1 MLLLMQP
8 FSACIRTLLLPW
20 AELVSAGS
28 AHALLGVFMI
38 NYRENEFFS
47 SQIADSQLPSAF
59 IIQLLPSKDL
69 KCFLCPVGPLE
80 KHPRIEVLGR
90 CCDGSSRQWSI
101 KMRWNTP
108 KGIQVQNLPE
118 TKIQDDY
125 KAKNFTLL
133 PRYGCPITLDY
144 GKSLHDFLQEIRNE
158 LPVIVDVQTPGWFQD
173 SQYVLPE
180 ESVGVAAETIPY
192 LSSDGYQEMYRCRGT
207 LEGWKKLAEL
217 ACGNTRLEFALCS
230 AFAAPL
236 LRLLNIEGGGFHFVG
251 KSSSGKTTA
260 LTVASTVWG
269 HKVRSWRTTENGLE
283 HVAKSHNDSL
293 LLLDEI
299 GEVNGRQLENICY
312 MLANGEGKSRS
323 TPSGRQQRSSSW
335 RLLFLS
341 TGEVGLAEKMA
352 SRQGP
357 KTGQEV
363 RFVPIQVCKEML
375 RSLHDYPDAASFI
388 EAVKD
393 LAMENQGFAGRA
405 FLTWL
410 TTDMRSKL
418 ETLQAARK
426 EKEQLLLSSRDGNRE
441 ETVQRIATRFAVV
454 WAAGE
459 AAQQAGILPGTMNVG
474 AAVRSCFTSWRNL
487 YQTPEEKLRNQFF
500 KKLILTLDRDAA
512 HFVPLGRGA
521 KPVNKQYGFTRKV
534 DDQVEYLFFPSAFRT
549 LFSNSRDS
557 IRWLKD
563 KGWLHCGRERN
574 TLEVRVGSEKKHFYV
589 IARRPKSSNA
599 DREQNNE

>member
-1 MLLLMQP
+1 MT
-8 FSACIRTLLLPW
+8 SSVVT
-20 AELVSAGS
+20 
-28 AHALLGVFMI
+28 
-38 NYRENEFFS
+38 NFS
-47 SQIADSQLPSAF
+47 SQSVNSQLPSAR
-59 IIQLLPSKDL
+59 IIQLFPSEGL
-69 KCFLCPVGPLE
+69 KCFSCPVGPLE
-80 KHPRIEVLGR
+80 NRPRIEVLGR
-90 CCDGSSRQWSI
+90 CCDGFSRQWSI
-101 KMRWNTP
+101 KMRWETP

-118 TKIQDDY
+118 AKIQDDY
-125 KAKNFTLL
+125 KPKNFTLL
-133 PRYGCPITLDY
+133 AKYGCPITLAH
-144 GKSLHDFLQEIRNE
+144 GKELHDLLECIRNE
-158 LPVIVDVQTPGWFQD
+158 LPVIVDAQTPGWFQE

-180 ESVGVAAETIPY
+180 ENVGVTAETIPY
-192 LSSDGYQEMYRCRGT
+192 LSADGYQDMYRSRGT

-236 LRLLNIEGGGFHFVG
+236 LRLLNVEGGGFHFVG

-341 TGEVGLAEKMA
+341 TGEIGLAEKMA

-459 AAQQAGILPGTMNVG
+459 AAQQAGILPGTMNVE
-474 AAVRSCFTSWRNL
+474 AAVRSCFNSWRNL

-512 HFVPLGRGA
+512 HFVPLGSGA

-534 DDQVEYLFFPSAFRT
+534 NDQMEYLFFPSAFRT
-549 LFSNSRDS
+549 LFSSSRDS

>member
-1 MLLLMQP
+1 M
-8 FSACIRTLLLPW
+8 T
-20 AELVSAGS
+20 
-28 AHALLGVFMI
+28 
-38 NYRENEFFS
+38 S
-47 SQIADSQLPSAF
+47 SVATNFYSQFVNSQLPSAR
-59 IIQLLPSKDL
+59 IIQLFPSEGL
-69 KCFLCPVGPLE
+69 KCFSCPVGPLE
-80 KHPRIEVLGR
+80 NRPRIEVLGR
-90 CCDGSSRQWSI
+90 CCDGFSRQWSI
-101 KMRWNTP
+101 KMRWETP

-118 TKIQDDY
+118 AKIQDDY
-125 KAKNFTLL
+125 KPKNFTLL
-133 PRYGCPITLDY
+133 ARYGCPITLAH
-144 GKSLHDFLQEIRNE
+144 GKELHDLLERIRNE
-158 LPVIVDVQTPGWFQD
+158 LPVIVDVQTPGWFQE

-180 ESVGVAAETIPY
+180 ENVGVTAETIPY
-192 LSSDGYQEMYRCRGT
+192 LSADGYQEMYRSRGT

-269 HKVRSWRTTENGLE
+269 HRVRSWRTTENGLE

-341 TGEVGLAEKMA
+341 TGEVGLAEKMS

-363 RFVPIQVCKEML
+363 RFVPIQVCKGML
-375 RSLHDYPDAASFI
+375 GSLHDYPDAAFFI
-388 EAVKD
+388 EAVKV
-393 LAMENQGFAGRA
+393 LAMENQGLAGRA
-405 FLTWL
+405 FLNWL
-410 TTDMRSKL
+410 TVNMSAKL
-418 ETLQAARK
+418 EDLKAARK
-426 EKEQLLLSSRDGNRE
+426 AKERLLLEVDAAQGE

-474 AAVRSCFTSWRNL
+474 AAVMSCFKSWRSL

-512 HFVPLGRGA
+512 HFVPLGSGV

-534 DDQVEYLFFPSAFRT
+534 GDQVEYLFYPSAFKT
-549 LFSNSRDS
+549 LFTSSPDN
-557 IRWLKD
+557 IRWLKA
-563 KGWLHCGRERN
+563 KGWLHCGQKRN
-574 TLEVRVGSEKKHFYV
+574 TMEVRVGAEKKYFYV
-589 IARRPKSSNA
+589 IARTPKSSNA

>member
-1 MLLLMQP
+1 
-8 FSACIRTLLLPW
+8 
-20 AELVSAGS
+20 
-28 AHALLGVFMI
+28 MI
-38 NYRENEFFS
+38 SEITNFS
-47 SQIADSQLPSAF
+47 SQSVNSQLPSAR
-59 IIQLLPSKDL
+59 IIQLFPSEGL
-69 KCFLCPVGPLE
+69 KCFSCPVGPLE
-80 KHPRIEVLGR
+80 NRPRIEVLGR
-90 CCDGSSRQWSI
+90 CCDGFNRQWSI
-101 KMRWNTP
+101 KMRWETP

-118 TKIQDDY
+118 AKIQDDY
-125 KAKNFTLL
+125 KPKNFTLL
-133 PRYGCPITLDY
+133 ARYGCPITLAH
-144 GKSLHDFLQEIRNE
+144 GKELHDLLERIRNE
-158 LPVIVDVQTPGWFQD
+158 LPVIVDVQTPGWFQE

-180 ESVGVAAETIPY
+180 ESVGVTAETIPY
-192 LSSDGYQEMYRCRGT
+192 LSADGYQDMYRSRGT

-269 HKVRSWRTTENGLE
+269 HRVRSWRTTENGLE

-299 GEVNGRQLENICY
+299 GEVNGKQLENICY

-341 TGEVGLAEKMA
+341 TGEVGLAEKMS

-363 RFVPIQVCKEML
+363 RFVPIQVCKDML
-375 RSLHDYPDAASFI
+375 GSLHDYPDAASFI
-388 EAVKD
+388 EAVKV

-405 FLTWL
+405 FLNWL
-410 TTDMRSKL
+410 TVNMSAKL
-418 ETLQAARK
+418 EDLKAARK
-426 EKEQLLLSSRDGNRE
+426 AKEKLLLEVDAAHGE
-441 ETVQRIATRFAVV
+441 ETVQRIATRFSVV

-459 AAQQAGILPGTMNVG
+459 AAQQAGILPRAMNVG
-474 AAVRSCFTSWRNL
+474 EALMSCFKSWRNL

-500 KKLILTLDRDAA
+500 KKLILTLDRDAS
-512 HFVPLGRGA
+512 HFVPLGSSS
-521 KPVNKQYGFTRKV
+521 KPVNKQYGFTRTV
-534 DDQVEYLFFPSAFRT
+534 GDQVEYLFYPSAFKT
-549 LFSNSRDS
+549 LFTSSPDN

-563 KGWLHCGRERN
+563 KGWLHYGQKRN
-574 TLEVRVGSEKKHFYV
+574 TMEVRVGSEKKYFYV
-589 IARRPKSSNA
+589 IARPLKSSNA
-599 DREQNNE
+599 DREQNN

>member
-1 MLLLMQP
+1 
-8 FSACIRTLLLPW
+8 
-20 AELVSAGS
+20 
-28 AHALLGVFMI
+28 MI
-38 NYRENEFFS
+38 SEITNFS
-47 SQIADSQLPSAF
+47 SQSVNSQLPSAR
-59 IIQLLPSKDL
+59 IIQLFPSEGL
-69 KCFLCPVGPLE
+69 KCFSCPVGPLE
-80 KHPRIEVLGR
+80 NRPRIEVLGR
-90 CCDGSSRQWSI
+90 CCDGFNRQWSI
-101 KMRWNTP
+101 KMRWETP

-118 TKIQDDY
+118 AKIQDDY
-125 KAKNFTLL
+125 KPKNFTLL
-133 PRYGCPITLDY
+133 ARYGCPITLAH
-144 GKSLHDFLQEIRNE
+144 GKELHDLLERIRNE
-158 LPVIVDVQTPGWFQD
+158 LPVIVDVQTPGWFQE

-180 ESVGVAAETIPY
+180 ESVGVTAETIPY
-192 LSSDGYQEMYRCRGT
+192 LSADGYQEMYRSRGT

-269 HKVRSWRTTENGLE
+269 HRVRSWRTTENGLE

-341 TGEVGLAEKMA
+341 TGEVGLAEKMS

-363 RFVPIQVCKEML
+363 RFVPIQVCKDML
-375 RSLHDYPDAASFI
+375 GSLHDYPDAASFI
-388 EAVKD
+388 EAVKV
-393 LAMENQGFAGRA
+393 LAMENQGLAGRA
-405 FLTWL
+405 FLNWL
-410 TTDMRSKL
+410 TVNMSAKL
-418 ETLQAARK
+418 EDLKAARK
-426 EKEQLLLSSRDGNRE
+426 AKEKFLLELDSAQDE

-474 AAVRSCFTSWRNL
+474 TAVISCFKSWRNL

-500 KKLILTLDRDAA
+500 KKLILTLDRDAS
-512 HFVPLGRGA
+512 HFVPLGSSS
-521 KPVNKQYGFTRKV
+521 KPVNKQYGFTRTV
-534 DDQVEYLFFPSAFRT
+534 GDQVEYLFYPSAFKT
-549 LFSNSRDS
+549 LFTSSPDN

-563 KGWLHCGRERN
+563 KGWLHYGQKRN
-574 TLEVRVGSEKKHFYV
+574 TMEVRVGSEKKYFYV
-589 IARRPKSSNA
+589 IARPLKSSNA
-599 DREQNNE
+599 DREQNN